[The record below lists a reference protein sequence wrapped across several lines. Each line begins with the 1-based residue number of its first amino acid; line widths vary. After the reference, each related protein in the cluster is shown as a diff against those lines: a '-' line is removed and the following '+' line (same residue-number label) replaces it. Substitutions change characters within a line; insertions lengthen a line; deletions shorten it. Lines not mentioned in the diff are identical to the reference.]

1 MKQILL
7 TLTLF
12 FATTTFAQ
20 NCMNYY
26 LLQNNKTIEMTIYN
40 KKGDPTGKQVYSVS
54 GLSTSGGATTATIK
68 SEMFDKKG
76 KTIATST
83 NNIKCS
89 GGVMMMNMKMM
100 LPQQQQEQLGKTE
113 ATAESVYV
121 EYPANMNVGDNLKDA
136 SFSMDATMNG
146 MQQNWTMNITDRKVE
161 GKEKITTTA
170 GSWDCYKISY
180 KARMAIK
187 TLGIGIPIN
196 MSGTEWFAPGF
207 GVVKSQSNYGGTEIT
222 AMH

>member
-1 MKQILL
+1 MKKFLL
-7 TLTLF
+7 GLSVF
-12 FATTTFAQ
+12 FTTTAFTQ

-54 GLSTSGGATTATIK
+54 GLSNSGGATTATIK

-100 LPQQQQEQLGKTE
+100 LPQQQQEQFGKTE
-113 ATAESVYV
+113 ATAESVYI
-121 EYPANMNVGDNLKDA
+121 EYPSSMTVGDNLKDA
-136 SFSMDATMNG
+136 NFSMDANTNG
-146 MQQNWTMNITDRKVE
+146 MQQNITMNITDRKVE
-161 GKEKITTTA
+161 GKEKITTPA

-207 GVVKSQSNYGGTEIT
+207 GVVKTQSNYGGTEIT
-222 AMH
+222 AIH

>member
-1 MKQILL
+1 MKKILVAVSL
-7 TLTLF
+7 LF
-12 FATTTFAQ
+12 STTVFAQ

-40 KKGDPTGKQVYSVS
+40 KKGEPGGKQVYSVS
-54 GLSTSGGATTATIK
+54 GLSTSAGATTATIK

-76 KTIATST
+76 KSLATST

-113 ATAESVYV
+113 ATAESVYI
-121 EYPANMNVGDNLKDA
+121 EYPAGMAVGDNLKDA
-136 SFSMDATMNG
+136 NFTMDMNTSG
-146 MQQNWTMNITDRKVE
+146 MQQSVTMNITDRKVE
-161 GKEKITTTA
+161 GKEKITTSA
-170 GSWDCYKISY
+170 GSWDCYKITY

-187 TLGIGIPIN
+187 TMGIGIPIN
-196 MSGTEWFAPGF
+196 MNGTEWFAPGF
-207 GVVKSQSNYGGTEIT
+207 GVVKTQSNYGGTEIT
-222 AMH
+222 AIH